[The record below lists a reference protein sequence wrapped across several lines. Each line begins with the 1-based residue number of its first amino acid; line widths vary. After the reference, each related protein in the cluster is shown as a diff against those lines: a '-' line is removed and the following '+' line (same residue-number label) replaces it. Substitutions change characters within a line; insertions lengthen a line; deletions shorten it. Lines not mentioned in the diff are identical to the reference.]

1 MDSHLLQQ
9 DTVLVAINPETLY
22 QEPQRTFTRGK
33 PCCLQ
38 GCLLCRTSSTHVPNL
53 EADLDSSNASSTP
66 LTSDELPQPPHDH
79 PILCLNTTL
88 QLAIQRNNIKELN
101 AFTKLYDTN
110 LESNLEFCLFNRSV
124 IETTYLTAMKILDSH
139 TAINTPLPSSPPN
152 SSTST
157 HPNHSP
163 YAHFMAPKVS
173 AQKWSGKILHL
184 ASQCLAW
191 IQISRLPQPDQ
202 AKINPRG
209 HSNGKQGL
217 LNDVTEWD
225 LFKERLIEEFGSI
238 EVYGRDVNPGFCP
251 PSLV

>member
-9 DTVLVAINPETLY
+9 DTVLEAINPETLY

-173 AQKWSGKILHL
+173 AQKWSGKIDEFYTWHHNVLHGFKL
-184 ASQCLAW
+184 ADCPN
-191 IQISRLPQPDQ
+191 QIKLKLTLEAIPMASR
-202 AKINPRG
+202 A
-209 HSNGKQGL
+209 SSM
-217 LNDVTEWD
+217 T
-225 LFKERLIEEFGSI
+225 
-238 EVYGRDVNPGFCP
+238 
-251 PSLV
+251 SLSGTSSRKG